1 MNNFKSNNVLSVVSS
16 KFTFNNNVHNIYI
29 YIYIYMYII
38 NIYNASYGLI

>member
-16 KFTFNNNVHNIYI
+16 KFTFSNNVQNI

>member
-16 KFTFNNNVHNIYI
+16 KFTFSNNVHN
-29 YIYIYMYII
+29 IYIYMYII